1 MRYGVTLQ
9 AVAEPAEFV
18 ELARWIERLGY
29 DDLWIGDSSL
39 HCGDAYVYATL
50 ALQAT
55 STLRVGT
62 SVTNPLTRHTG
73 ITANAFRSLEQLG
86 PGRVVCGTG
95 VGEGPLIELG
105 FSRAKLSTLVEHMD
119 AMRRLWRGETVD
131 AQVGRQRLVGSHLRS
146 PSGPVPVFVS
156 ASGPRTLEAAGRHA
170 DGVLMLGGLFPEA
183 LGWSLEQLQRG
194 RRRSTLEDFETACC
208 LYGAVDDDE
217 QAAVESARAI
227 VAWLAKASPPAARAA
242 GMADDLIDAVNAN
255 YRGREFQEARRAA
268 AMVPDAIVQRV
279 AFAGGRKYAEEKL
292 AWLDSAGIDTVNLG
306 PLAADPR
313 PTIAAVAEIAG
324 LRGRADGPAA
334 SAPPQM
340 PDV

>member
-18 ELARWIERLGY
+18 ELVRWIEGLGY
-29 DDLWIGDSSL
+29 DDLWVGDSSL

-55 STLRVGT
+55 SRLRVGT

-73 ITANAFRSLEQLG
+73 ITANVFRSLDQLG

-95 VGEGPLIELG
+95 VGERPLIELG

-131 AQVGRQRLVGSHLRS
+131 ARIGRQRLVGSHLRS
-146 PSGPVPVFVS
+146 AAGSIPIFVS
-156 ASGPRTLEAAGRHA
+156 ASGPRTIETAGRHA
-170 DGVLMLGGLFPEA
+170 DGVLMLVGLWPEPLRQA
-183 LGWSLEQLQRG
+183 LGQLQQG
-194 RRRSTLEDFETACC
+194 RHDSIVERFETACC

-217 QAAVESARAI
+217 TEAIESARAI
-227 VAWLAKASPPAARAA
+227 VAWLAKASPPAARAS
-242 GMADDLIDAVNAN
+242 GMSEDLIEEIDAS
-255 YRGREFQEARRAA
+255 YSGREFQEARQAA
-268 AMVPDAIVQRV
+268 AAVPDAVVQQV
-279 AFAGGRKYAEEKL
+279 AFAGNRRYAEEKL
-292 AWLDSAGIDTVNLG
+292 AFLESAGIDTVNLG

-313 PTIAAVAEIAG
+313 PTIEAVAEIAG
-324 LRGRADGPAA
+324 LEPTG
-334 SAPPQM
+334 
-340 PDV
+340 

>member
-18 ELARWIERLGY
+18 ELARWIEQLGY
-29 DDLWIGDSSL
+29 DDLWVGDSSL

-55 STLRVGT
+55 SRLRFGT

-73 ITANAFRSLEQLG
+73 ITANVFRSLDQLG
-86 PGRVVCGTG
+86 RGRVVCGTG
-95 VGEGPLIELG
+95 IGERPLIELG
-105 FSRAKLSTLVEHMD
+105 FSRAELSTLVEHMD

-131 AQVGRQRLVGSHLRS
+131 AQIGRQRLVGSHLRS
-146 PSGPVPVFVS
+146 AVGSIPIFVS
-156 ASGPRTLEAAGRHA
+156 ATGPRTLETAGRHA
-170 DGVLMLGGLFPEA
+170 DGVLMLVGLWPEPLQHA
-183 LGWSLEQLQRG
+183 LDHLQQG
-194 RRRSTLEDFETACC
+194 RRDSAVDRFETACC

-217 QAAVESARAI
+217 PAAIESARAI

-242 GMADDLIDAVNAN
+242 GMPDDLIELIDAN
-255 YRGREFQEARRAA
+255 YSGREFQEARRAA
-268 AMVPDAIVQRV
+268 AVVPDSAVQRV
-279 AFAGGRKYAEEKL
+279 AFAGDRKYAEDKL
-292 AWLDSAGIDTVNLG
+292 AWLESAGIDTVNLG

-324 LRGRADGPAA
+324 LEARG
-334 SAPPQM
+334 
-340 PDV
+340 